1 MCLSEDIDREGLVM
15 LALGI
20 FACTYLLLNKPHWRI
35 VQLDRPTAGLLGAIL
50 MVAAG
55 VLTPEQAYRAVDWN
69 TIILLL
75 GMLMLAG
82 SLGTCKKIKSHT

>member
-1 MCLSEDIDREGLVM
+1 M

-82 SLGTCKKIKSHT
+82 SLDVWQGSSSGRRMQC